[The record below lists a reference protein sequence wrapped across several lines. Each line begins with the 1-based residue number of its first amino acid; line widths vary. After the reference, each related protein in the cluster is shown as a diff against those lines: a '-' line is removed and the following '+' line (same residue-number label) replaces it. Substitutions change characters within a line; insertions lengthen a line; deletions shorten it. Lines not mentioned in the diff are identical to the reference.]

1 MVPPRRR
8 VGKGMGDT
16 GTEGCSEELCQC
28 GRKGRGSRC
37 LPCPLPPF
45 MAVTCELR
53 ERSVPSVFPSLQPQ
67 ECILPLPP
75 EVPGWEAMACF
86 CLLSYPGMPV
96 CDPCCWA
103 MRGAIALLRCWT
115 RFFSMLSRIFASL
128 FPVVIL
134 SSLEIRWC
142 WPPGSF
148 LPRYFLDGFED
159 WCYVTLFF

>member
-1 MVPPRRR
+1 
-8 VGKGMGDT
+8 MGDT

-53 ERSVPSVFPSLQPQ
+53 ERSVPLVFPSLQPQ

-86 CLLSYPGMPV
+86 CLLSYPGMPI

-128 FPVVIL
+128 FIKDSALQFPCGYLVQLGNQVMLTSRKFSSSVIFWMGL
-134 SSLEIRWC
+134 RI
-142 WPPGSF
+142 G
-148 LPRYFLDGFED
+148 
-159 WCYVTLFF
+159 VM